1 MLQKGGAMSTYATR
15 DRGNGN
21 GEKANHMLTTGE
33 ACRIL
38 YVHCNTLRRWGERG
52 LIPVYRV
59 GPRGDRRYRRE
70 DVEALLLE
78 QTVFGSNGRG
88 NESR

>member
-1 MLQKGGAMSTYATR
+1 MLWKGGAMSTHTTR
-15 DRGNGN
+15 NRGNGK
-21 GEKANHMLTTGE
+21 GEKLDDMLTTGE

-52 LIPVYRV
+52 IIPVYRL

-70 DVEALLLE
+70 DVDALLLE
-78 QTVFGSNGRG
+78 QTKFVSNGTQK
-88 NESR
+88 